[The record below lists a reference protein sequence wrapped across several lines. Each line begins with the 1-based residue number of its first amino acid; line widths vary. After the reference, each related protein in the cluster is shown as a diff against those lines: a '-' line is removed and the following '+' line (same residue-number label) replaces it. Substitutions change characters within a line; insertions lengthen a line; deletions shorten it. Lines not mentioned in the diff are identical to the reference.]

1 MKEYMTWLNNER
13 GDGARDINEHQ
24 AGGDHY
30 KRMGVQPWDVM
41 ESVLTVEEFAGYL
54 KGCIIKHSMRNNSK
68 SGESN
73 DVEKAKHY
81 MAKLNDFQQRM
92 F

>member
-1 MKEYMTWLNNER
+1 MKEYMTWLDNER

-30 KRMGVQPWDVM
+30 KRMAIQPWDVM
-41 ESVLTVEEFAGYL
+41 ESVLTAEEFAGYL